1 MLITKKHLSRRTVL
15 KGAGVALALP
25 FLDAMVPAA
34 SALAQT
40 AAEPKLRA
48 GFFYLPH
55 GAVMHNTAHGPAMDR
70 WTPTVTESDFL
81 LNAIMAP
88 LESYKTSV
96 LSIGN
101 LENAAWAGT
110 EHVWNPATWL
120 SCTRPRSEDT
130 PNMAV
135 TLDQIAASHF
145 EDQTRV
151 RSLELAS
158 DRHFHTLAHDGQAY
172 ETLSF
177 RDASSP
183 LTMENDPRRIYLQM
197 FGDRNGTAGRASE
210 LRETASLL
218 DLIME
223 QTRALQG
230 DLGPGDRAV
239 LDDHLEAVR
248 DVELRMAA
256 QESAGVDLARSLAD
270 VELPDMP
277 EGPLDAFDEQVKL
290 MFDLI
295 AIAYQA
301 DITRVVSFIMAAEHT
316 NQTYNHIG
324 VRDSFHPVSHH
335 ANDPERLDKLVRIQT
350 WHMEKFAELLKKMAE
365 TPDGQGTL
373 LDHSIFLYGSNMSN
387 SDRHDNYPLPTIVVG
402 GGNGRMKRG
411 GRHVALPDRTP
422 LANLHLTLLNKMGI
436 EQDRFA
442 DSTGMI
448 SEI

>member
-1 MLITKKHLSRRTVL
+1 VL

-34 SALAQT
+34 TALAQT
-40 AAEPKLRA
+40 AAEPKLCA

-55 GAVMHNTAHGPAMDR
+55 GAVMHNTSHGPAMDR
-70 WTPTVTESDFL
+70 WTPAGTASDFR
-81 LNAIMAP
+81 LNTIMAP
-88 LESYKTSV
+88 LDPYKTYVS
-96 LSIGN
+96 SIGN

-120 SCTRPRSEDT
+120 SCRRPRSEDT

-135 TLDQIAASHF
+135 TLDQVVAAHF
-145 EDQTRV
+145 DGQTSV
-151 RSLELAS
+151 RSLEVAS
-158 DRHFHTLAHDGQAY
+158 DRHVHRLADDGQVY

-177 RDASSP
+177 RDARTP
-183 LTMENDPRRIYLQM
+183 LTMENDPRKIYVQL
-197 FGDRNGTAGRASE
+197 FGDGSGTAERVSE
-210 LRETASLL
+210 LQQADSLL

-223 QTRALQG
+223 QTRALQAG
-230 DLGPGDRAV
+230 LGPGDRAV
-239 LDDHLEAVR
+239 LEDHLEAVR
-248 DVELRMAA
+248 DVERRMAA
-256 QESAGVDLARSLAD
+256 QESAAADLADALSPF
-270 VELPDMP
+270 ELPDMP
-277 EGPLDAFDEQVKL
+277 QGPIDAFDEQVKL

-295 AIAYQA
+295 ALAYQA

-387 SDRHDNYPLPTIVVG
+387 SSAHSNYPLPTIVVG